1 MMVQLIIDG
10 NYMPEIDKNRYIC
23 APKLLTE
30 QLQMISG
37 RIVQKVRG
45 TVQTIS
51 AQYNYIDTTLLRGV
65 MAVLRSGKPF
75 PVTYLPDDSDTMKV
89 GEFIVESMTNPT
101 FSFSAG
107 GVPYWAGLAFTLRE
121 VSPHD

>member
-1 MMVQLIIDG
+1 MVQLIIDG

-37 RIVQKVRG
+37 RIVQEVRG

-107 GVPYWAGLAFTLRE
+107 GAPYWAGLAFTLRE

>member
-1 MMVQLIIDG
+1 MVQLIIDG

-30 QLQMISG
+30 QIQMISG
-37 RIVQKVRG
+37 RVVQEVRG

-51 AQYNYIDTTLLRGV
+51 AQYNYIDTALLRGV

-75 PVTYLPDDSDTMKV
+75 PVTYLPDDSDTMQA

-107 GVPYWAGLAFTLRE
+107 GVPYWTGLAFTLRE
-121 VSPHD
+121 VAPHD

>member
-30 QLQMISG
+30 QIQMISG
-37 RIVQKVRG
+37 RVVQEVRG

-51 AQYNYIDTTLLRGV
+51 AQYNYIDTALLRGV

-75 PVTYLPDDSDTMKV
+75 PVTYLPDDSDTMQA

-107 GVPYWAGLAFTLRE
+107 GVPYWTGLAFTLRE
-121 VSPHD
+121 VAPHD

>member
-1 MMVQLIIDG
+1 MVQLIIDG
-10 NYMPEIDKNRYIC
+10 NYMPEIDKNRFSC

-37 RIVQKVRG
+37 RVVQEVRG

-51 AQYNYIDTTLLRGV
+51 AQYNYIDTTLLRSV

-75 PVTYLPDDSDTMKV
+75 PVTYLPDDSDTMAV
-89 GEFIVESMTNPT
+89 GEFLVESMTNPT

-107 GVPYWAGLAFTLRE
+107 GVPYWTGLAFTLRE